1 MFGKKKDKVEFEA
14 TKSFMGGNFQY
25 DENRRLIRIKNG
37 FQVNIIPADSIQTY
51 SLMYGDKTYTKANL
65 GKAVVGGALFGILGI
80 AAAGTHKE
88 EYISNMKIMI
98 KADDKFYYLI
108 LTIGKMKVSAA
119 KGILKTAEDI
129 IALLDDMGAR

>member
-1 MFGKKKDKVEFEA
+1 MFGKKKDKVDFEA
-14 TKSFMGGNFQY
+14 TRTFMGGDFQY

-37 FQVNIIPADSIQTY
+37 FQVNIIPVDNIQTY

-80 AAAGTHKE
+80 AAAGARKE

-98 KADDKFYYLI
+98 KANDKFYYLI
-108 LTIGKMKVSAA
+108 LTIGKMKLNAA

-129 IALLDDMGAR
+129 IVLLDDITG